1 MRPPLLLL
9 FLWVAVVTTAWA
21 GPLTL
26 SERQALRGGTILV
39 EEVPETDNGYRTYR
53 AHAAIAAPIAE
64 IYRVLLDFP
73 AYPEFMPN
81 VDKVIV
87 RTADQHGACLDYQL
101 GLPLGEKKRY
111 RLQLTYEIAAD
122 VADIR
127 WQMLPWPELSP
138 AETIRDTSGYWRL
151 TRLDGEMTLVEYL
164 VRTDPGEIPFGFSW
178 IVDLLTKRSLPTVL
192 ESTRQRVYDV
202 AGRGGKI

>member
-1 MRPPLLLL
+1 MRCPLLLL
-9 FLWVAVVTTAWA
+9 LLGVAVITTVWA

-26 SERQALRGGTILV
+26 SERQALQGGTILV
-39 EEVPETDNGYRTYR
+39 EEVPETTNGYRTFL

-87 RTADQHGACLDYQL
+87 RAADQHGARLDYQL

-111 RLQLTYEIAAD
+111 RLQLTYEIAEDA
-122 VADIR
+122 ADIR

-178 IVDLLTKRSLPTVL
+178 IVDLLTKRSLPAVL